1 MLFQRFAEGK
11 AQVDVSSF
19 FRRWNSRQGG
29 GHDGRTGRQEAS
41 CCAESGADSICV
53 SGLRAS
59 PSYRLHREPA
69 LGAEAYREASVA
81 PAFTVLP
88 ATGAT
93 ALCRPRIPDG
103 ARYLKYGLFVQSVWE
118 PERARRVRFSGA
130 LRFEGAS

>member
-1 MLFQRFAEGK
+1 MFLLFFAAAIPGRV
-11 AQVDVSSF
+11 VDT
-19 FRRWNSRQGG
+19 
-29 GHDGRTGRQEAS
+29 TGAPAARKHRAARNPALIQSAS
-41 CCAESGADSICV
+41 AV
-53 SGLRAS
+53 LRAS

-81 PAFTVLP
+81 PAFIFLP